1 MVLTLLRCNSDWKP
15 DCHDFYRLQSTYEA
29 AHVFLWVTSPSQ
41 TFVTPPLWPPSW
53 SLTCWQQRRPFP
65 TMVAWHSSSSCTSL
79 GLIPSPKK
87 RRFHPPGDD
96 LWSLGGHLQASA
108 LQSDHDQTEVC
119 CHDCCFLRWA
129 FLCSF
134 GQFLVSFSLSTVLWP
149 QGNRSLLLP
158 WVSVAE
164 TGLHWQHQNRSP
176 GHRRFGPH
184 GPGDFCGLVD
194 ILLYP
199 TPLAVPTSLWWFC
212 FFAPLFYVYFRPV
225 TTLPEDKVFPLLCTI
240 IAPMLN
246 PLIYTVRNF
255 EMKNS
260 IKKL

>member
-1 MVLTLLRCNSDWKP
+1 MISIA
-15 DCHDFYRLQSTYEA
+15 S
-29 AHVFLWVTSPSQ
+29 SQ
-41 TFVTPPLWPPSW
+41 LMKQPMYFSELPLP
-53 SLTCWQQRRPFP
+53 RRPLLHLHCDLRVDRWLAGSKEDHFLP
-65 TMVAWHSSSSCTSL
+65 WLHDTALRHALLWGWSPPQKKG
-79 GLIPSPKK
+79 GL
-87 RRFHPPGDD
+87 HPPGDD

-225 TTLPEDKVFPLLCTI
+225 TTWPEGKVFPLLCTI